1 MLSMIYMLQLEIKSV
16 LDSGVGPEG
25 IIFANTTKFPS
36 HLRYA
41 SDHRIQLM
49 TFDNEHE
56 LIKIQLNAPDT
67 RYLSTFSIHL

>member
-1 MLSMIYMLQLEIKSV
+1 MLSMNYMLQLEIESA

-41 SDHRIQLM
+41 SDHGIQLM

-56 LIKIQLNAPDT
+56 LIKIHLNAPDS
-67 RYLSTFSIHL
+67 RYLFTFSIHL